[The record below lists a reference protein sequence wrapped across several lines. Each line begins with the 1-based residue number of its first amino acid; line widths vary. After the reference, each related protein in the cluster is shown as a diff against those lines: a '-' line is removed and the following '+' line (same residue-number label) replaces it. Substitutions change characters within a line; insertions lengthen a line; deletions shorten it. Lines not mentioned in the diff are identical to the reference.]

1 MINPFQRV
9 LAFSPQFIAG
19 ALGFRLS
26 IILCFDKNQK
36 KFDSLTAKGRTEEK
50 E

>member
-19 ALGFRLS
+19 ALGSLLFYVLTK
-26 IILCFDKNQK
+26 IKK
-36 KFDSLTAKGRTEEK
+36 KFDRLTAKGRAEEK